1 MPRINVLPKNIADLI
16 AAGEVVE
23 RPSSVIKEFVE
34 NSIDAGSAKIIVEIQ
49 NGGKTYMRVTDDGCG
64 IEREDIR
71 KAFISHA
78 TSKISDISDLDAI
91 STLGFRG
98 EALAS
103 VCAVSKV
110 EVMTATADSDV
121 GTRYVIEGGE
131 ELLIDDAGSPV
142 GTTIIVRDLF
152 YNIPARLKFLKKDVQ
167 EGNYIASILEK
178 IAVSNPSISFKFI
191 RDGKMI
197 FQTPGDGNLKSA
209 IYSVYGKDFTSQLIP
224 AFSDMNGIKVSGFV
238 TKPTA
243 GKGTR
248 AMQTFYVNGRFVK
261 SVVFMSALEAAYK
274 NSIMVGKYPACV
286 LFVELPFEAVDVNVH
301 PAKTEVR
308 FFEEKKV
315 FDSIYGTVYS
325 ALNDDKSRVQVSFPT
340 AKAFIEQP
348 QKAEQLK
355 LNDIQVTSK
364 SENKNSFVIKEYGKP
379 ITGNEN
385 VFNSSS
391 KNDEV
396 KLDFLK
402 DSYYTPSVNIIN
414 TQSQIKP
421 NEINSKD
428 DLGSEISVENISDN
442 LTITSTPQNTSVTR
456 SSTDDAFKNSET
468 NLVSCSSSQSIE
480 KTKSFTDVS
489 LNVSEENLVQSS
501 QSENKQIA
509 PEYKFIGEAFNTY
522 LIAELEDKI
531 ILIDKHAA
539 HERILF
545 EKFKKQ
551 GVGESQMMLIPI
563 TVQLSADE
571 YSAIMD
577 NIDLLIDAGYDVTDF
592 GDRTVK
598 INSCPPQLVDEN
610 ISEIITEI
618 AGYLSCNIKT
628 LMPEKL
634 DWIYHSM
641 ACRAAVKAGNF
652 TSAYEAEKF
661 VGTVL
666 SDTDIRY
673 CPHGRPVLVEMT
685 KKELEKQFRR
695 IV

>member
-34 NSIDAGSAKIIVEIQ
+34 NSIDAGARKITVEIQ

-64 IEREDIR
+64 IERDDVR

-78 TSKISDISDLDAI
+78 TSKISSVSDLDAI

-110 EVMTATADSDV
+110 ELMTSTADSQS

-131 ELLIDDAGSPV
+131 EKLLDDVGSPV
-142 GTTIIVRDLF
+142 GTTIVVRDLF

-178 IAVSNPSISFKFI
+178 IALSNPGIAFKFI
-191 RDGKMI
+191 RDGKI
-197 FQTPGDGNLKSA
+197 SFQTPGDNNLKSA
-209 IYSVYGKDFTSQLIP
+209 IYAVFGKEFTAQLLP
-224 AFSDMNGIKVSGFV
+224 AECDMNSIKVSGFV
-238 TKPTA
+238 TKPSA
-243 GKGTR
+243 GRGSR
-248 AMQTFYVNGRFVK
+248 SMQTFFVNGRFVK

-315 FDSIYGTVYS
+315 FDAVYNC
-325 ALNDDKSRVQVSFPT
+325 ALGAITADKSRVQASFST
-340 AKAFIEQP
+340 AKAFIEPP

-355 LNDIQVTSK
+355 INDVVKASVPEVTEPPVVK
-364 SENKNSFVIKEYGKP
+364 APERSFVIKEFGKP
-379 ITGNEN
+379 VTGREDILK
-385 VFNSSS
+385 SPSET
-391 KNDEV
+391 DV
-396 KLDFLK
+396 KQLDFLK
-402 DSYYTPSVNIIN
+402 DEYLKPDVTIISPTKVVVDDVMVQEDVKAQNNIKFQDDVKTTEPSVTVIN
-414 TQSQIKP
+414 ETVVSSVETEKSAILQEEK
-421 NEINSKD
+421 INSVPD
-428 DLGSEISVENISDN
+428 
-442 LTITSTPQNTSVTR
+442 
-456 SSTDDAFKNSET
+456 
-468 NLVSCSSSQSIE
+468 
-480 KTKSFTDVS
+480 
-489 LNVSEENLVQSS
+489 
-501 QSENKQIA
+501 
-509 PEYKFIGEAFNTY
+509 YKYIGEAFNTY
-522 LIAELEDKI
+522 LIAELEGKLV
-531 ILIDKHAA
+531 LIDKHAA

-545 EKFKKQ
+545 EKYKNQ
-551 GVGESQMMLIPI
+551 GVGESQMMLLPV
-563 TVQLSADE
+563 TVVLSADE
-571 YSAIMD
+571 YSAVLD
-577 NIDLLIDAGYDVTDF
+577 NLSLLEDAGYDISDF

-598 INSCPPQLVDEN
+598 LSACPPQLVDEN
-610 ISEIITEI
+610 LCELVTEI
-618 AGYLSCNIKT
+618 AGYLSHNIKT

-652 TSAYEAEKF
+652 TSRYEAERF

-666 SDTDIRY
+666 SDDSIRY
-673 CPHGRPVLVEMT
+673 CPHGRPVLIELT
-685 KKELEKQFRR
+685 ERELEKQFKR